1 MPIELLAIVGILF
14 GILGFIRGVK
24 TSKQTIKK

>member
-1 MPIELLAIVGILF
+1 MPIELLAIIGILF
-14 GILGFIRGVK
+14 GILGFIRGIN